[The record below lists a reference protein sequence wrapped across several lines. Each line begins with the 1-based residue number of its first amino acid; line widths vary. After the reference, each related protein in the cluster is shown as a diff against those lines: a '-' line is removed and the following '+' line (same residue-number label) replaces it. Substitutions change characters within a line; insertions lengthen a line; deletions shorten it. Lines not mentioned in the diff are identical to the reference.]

1 MKFSTTVLTD
11 GQVKAMIR
19 RGFDKKKLPEEPE
32 DTQYRLDMEKLY
44 REDIYNVKFS
54 SSLK

>member
-1 MKFSTTVLTD
+1 MMKFSTTVLTD

-19 RGFDKKKLPEEPE
+19 REFDKQKLPEEPE

-44 REDIYNVKFS
+44 RKDI
-54 SSLK
+54 